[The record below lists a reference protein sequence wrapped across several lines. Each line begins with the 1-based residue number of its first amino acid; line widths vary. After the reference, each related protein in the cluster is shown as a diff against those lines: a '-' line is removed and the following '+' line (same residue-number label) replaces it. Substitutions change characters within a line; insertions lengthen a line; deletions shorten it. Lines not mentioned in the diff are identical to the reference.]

1 MIRRP
6 MPLALSLVLALVTS
20 QGCALR
26 FQTPAKSQPLTS
38 TPQPSADSKHTESVA
53 SNQDSSKK
61 KCPDR
66 VDGARIG
73 SLTGTVL
80 GTIVGAAFGMP
91 WLGLA
96 YKFAGS
102 AIGFATGN
110 PCGQKVVSKKNGKWV
125 KPANPTSQEN
135 GGQDEKTND
144 AAAPV
149 LQPGHEIKEENI

>member
-6 MPLALSLVLALVTS
+6 MPLALSLILALVIS

-26 FQTPAKSQPLTS
+26 FQTPVKSQPLAATL
-38 TPQPSADSKHTESVA
+38 QPSADSKHTESVA

-80 GTIVGAAFGMP
+80 GTIVGSAFGMP

-110 PCGQKVVSKKNGKWV
+110 PCGRNGVTKKNGKWV

-135 GGQDEKTND
+135 EGQDEKTNES
-144 AAAPV
+144 AEPV
-149 LQPGHEIKEENI
+149 LQPGHGIKEENI